1 MHLQAAA
8 AYDAAARQIRGEAAI
23 CNFPVTEKEQQN
35 AERYL
40 DRVASATR
48 KRRHT
53 SGGDADTPA
62 LSQRRLTARQR
73 AKLSSAGGD
82 TGSAGGAEEPAP
94 SGETEVWALTT
105 VVLFSRTLGWPP
117 ACLLVLLCS
126 SVLGRHF
133 ELLEL
138 LKIR

>member
-1 MHLQAAA
+1 MLQAAA

-53 SGGDADTPA
+53 TGAEADTPA
-62 LSQRRLTARQR
+62 LCQRRLTARQR
-73 AKLSSAGGD
+73 AKLTSAGAD
-82 TGSAGGAEEPAP
+82 TASVAGAEEPAP
-94 SGETEVWALTT
+94 SGDTEVWT
-105 VVLFSRTLGWPP
+105 P
-117 ACLLVLLCS
+117 LLLWVCVCVGVCPGIVSPNL
-126 SVLGRHF
+126 
-133 ELLEL
+133 
-138 LKIR
+138 